1 MSNAK
6 TGLGLIGTGNVGQ
19 MHLLAIAALREAGLV
34 NVEIAALCD
43 IDKESL
49 ERAAELYDVD
59 KTYGNY
65 EDLINDEN
73 VDLVYVCTPT
83 SQHIDMVTA
92 AAKAHKDVFCEKPL
106 AHSCP
111 QARDLFAVAKSEDIK
126 TGVGLVLRFD
136 PFLLYAKKL
145 IETRDLGRPMHAHIR
160 DDQHFPVDYG
170 FYTQWRG
177 DRTIAG
183 GGALIE
189 HSIHDLDILRWFFG
203 ETTSVYAKIGF
214 FSEREVEDQASLVMT
229 HKDGVVST
237 LVSVWHQVDRQ
248 NERRIEFFFEKGIIS
263 INLETADRWL
273 EYHLQNELPVRVEEE
288 QANLALLETLGLH
301 SKNMAPE
308 ALNAI
313 TNVGTERF
321 SALSYSFIR
330 AVQGDK
336 DPSPDFLD
344 AIAAH
349 KVVDAAYE
357 SANENRV
364 VDLL

>member
-1 MSNAK
+1 M
-6 TGLGLIGTGNVGQ
+6 GLIGTGNVGQ
-19 MHLLAIAALREAGLV
+19 MHLLGIAALREAGLV

-49 ERAAELYDVD
+49 QRAANLYEVD
-59 KTYGNY
+59 KTYENY
-65 EDLINDEN
+65 DDLINDEN

-83 SQHIDMVTA
+83 NKHIDIVTA
-92 AAKAHKDVFCEKPL
+92 AARAHKDVFCEKPL

-126 TGVGLVLRFD
+126 AGVGLVLRFD

-145 IETRDLGRPMHAHIR
+145 TETKEFGRPMHAHIR
-160 DDQHFPVDYG
+160 DDQRFPVDYG

-177 DRTIAG
+177 DKSIAG
-183 GGALIE
+183 GGTLIE
-189 HSIHDLDILRWFFG
+189 HSIHDLDILQWFFG
-203 ETTSVYAKIGF
+203 EITSVYAKIGF

-237 LVSVWHQVDRQ
+237 LVSIWHQVDRQ
-248 NERRIEFFFEKGIIS
+248 NERSIEFFFEKGLIT
-263 INLETADRWL
+263 INLETGNRWL
-273 EYHLQNELPVRVEEE
+273 EYHLQNELPVRIDEP
-288 QANLALLETLGLH
+288 QANLALLEALGLH

-308 ALNAI
+308 SLDAL

-321 SALSYSFIR
+321 SALSYSFIK
-330 AVQGDK
+330 AVQADEE
-336 DPSPDFLD
+336 PSPNFLD
-344 AIAAH
+344 AISAH

-357 SANENRV
+357 SANKNRV